1 MCAEHEYTSSK
12 SRGRAAYSQ
21 IKCITAIGNALSNYT
36 IPKEGR
42 SMSNP
47 KKSNVFALANN
58 GDNIKQ
64 GVGNSQ
70 SRHCSVLHESG
81 NIFLSKRIGG
91 TIYRVG
97 VKFCSESKE
106 TMQDKILR
114 LVKNDLNILPLC
126 AKIELPQTGCMLEGG
141 SLL

>member
-1 MCAEHEYTSSK
+1 
-12 SRGRAAYSQ
+12 
-21 IKCITAIGNALSNYT
+21 
-36 IPKEGR
+36 
-42 SMSNP
+42 MSNP
-47 KKSNVFALANN
+47 KMSNVFALASN

-64 GVGNSQ
+64 GADSNS
-70 SRHCSVLHESG
+70 HCSVLQEPG

-97 VKFCSESKE
+97 VQFCPESKE

-114 LVKNDLNILPLC
+114 LVKNDLNVLPLR
-126 AKIELPQTGCMLEGG
+126 AKIELPQTGCVLKGG

>member
-1 MCAEHEYTSSK
+1 MVTLHQTCEGGLFIGK
-12 SRGRAAYSQ
+12 SNVLQQSEAF
-21 IKCITAIGNALSNYT
+21 TNYT

-58 GDNIKQ
+58 GNNIKQ
-64 GVGNSQ
+64 GAGNTN
-70 SRHCSVLHESG
+70 HCSVLPEPG

-91 TIYRVG
+91 TVYHVG

-114 LVKNDLNILPLC
+114 LAKNDLKIQPLC
-126 AKIELPQTGCMLEGG
+126 AKMELPQTGCVLEGG